1 MSEHHDDLER
11 LTPSGLSR
19 RQLLQRAAVGGAA
32 LTTPAI
38 LAACG
43 GDEEGGG
50 NGGGSAGGDGEGSL
64 TFYSVTHG
72 ETGNV
77 FWGIYRNGLRDAQKA
92 FGVEVK
98 DLPLEKFEVA
108 GYVDLLETAI
118 ADKPDGIICTILDQ
132 AAVDEPLRRAID
144 SGIPVVAVNVPDTR
158 PLDERIPYLFYV
170 GGDEE
175 AGGRLTAQRQ
185 LAEGGVKHGACII
198 HEPGHTGLEAR
209 CRGYTDELTKQGA
222 AVDKLPSSK
231 DPTAAT
237 EQIKGFLTDNEDIDA
252 IFGVG
257 PQPATFAL
265 QALEDLERKGEVKVS
280 AYDLDESL
288 ITEIKAGNV
297 VSTIDQ
303 QQFLQSYEPVNWLKL
318 HVEHGFVLAPG
329 VDLLTGPALVD
340 SSNVDL
346 VAEGVEAGY
355 R

>member
-1 MSEHHDDLER
+1 M
-11 LTPSGLSR
+11 
-19 RQLLQRAAVGGAA
+19 
-32 LTTPAI
+32 
-38 LAACG
+38 
-43 GDEEGGG
+43 
-50 NGGGSAGGDGEGSL
+50 
-64 TFYSVTHG
+64 
-72 ETGNV
+72 
-77 FWGIYRNGLRDAQKA
+77 
-92 FGVEVK
+92 
-98 DLPLEKFEVA
+98 
-108 GYVDLLETAI
+108 
-118 ADKPDGIICTILDQ
+118 
-132 AAVDEPLRRAID
+132 
-144 SGIPVVAVNVPDTR
+144 
-158 PLDERIPYLFYV
+158 
-170 GGDEE
+170 
-175 AGGRLTAQRQ
+175 
-185 LAEGGVKHGACII
+185 CII

-237 EQIKGFLTDNEDIDA
+237 EQIKGFLSDNEDIDA

-265 QALEDLERKGEVKVS
+265 QALEDLGRKGEVKVS

-303 QQFLQSYEPVNWLKL
+303 QQYLQSYEPVNWLKL

-340 SSNVDL
+340 ESNVDL